1 MRARDGTARARL
13 TRAAMVGWMPA
24 TAATALAGATAP
36 DPPPAISVEGLA
48 KRYGEI
54 EAVRGIDFEV
64 ARGETFGFL
73 GPNGAGKSTTISMLC
88 TLARPT
94 GGSARVA
101 GLDVVRERDRVRRNI
116 GLVFQD
122 TTLDN
127 YMSAEQ
133 NLRLHAELYAMPRE
147 DIAPRMRTVLEML
160 QLWERRGSL
169 VGTFSGGMKRR
180 LEIARGLLH
189 SPRVLF
195 LDEPTIGLD
204 PQTRSSIWT
213 YISTLA
219 REQDITIFLTTHYMD
234 EAEYCDRIAIIDQGR
249 IVALDTPEALK
260 ESVGKDRVQMHT
272 DDDEAAI
279 AALAESFG
287 IEAQMAE
294 GEVTFGVA
302 EGEQFVPRLF
312 AELDQPIRSVS
323 VARPSLDDVFMS
335 FTGTT
340 IRDAEASSNDQ
351 LRNVARMMSR

>member
-1 MRARDGTARARL
+1 MQGL
-13 TRAAMVGWMPA
+13 T
-24 TAATALAGATAP
+24 
-36 DPPPAISVEGLA
+36 

-64 ARGETFGFL
+64 TRGETFGFL
-73 GPNGAGKSTTISMLC
+73 GPNGAGKSTTISVLC
-88 TLARPT
+88 TLARPS
-94 GGSARVA
+94 GGFARVA

-127 YMSAEQ
+127 YLSAEQ
-133 NLRLHAELYAMPRE
+133 NLRLHAELYGMPRE
-147 DIAPRMRTVLEML
+147 QIEPRMKTVLEML

-204 PQTRSSIWT
+204 PQTRSSIWS
-213 YISTLA
+213 YISALA

-234 EAEYCDRIAIIDQGR
+234 EAEYCDRIAIIDQGQ

-260 ESVGKDRVQMHT
+260 ESVGKDRVQIRT
-272 DDDEAAI
+272 DDDQAAI
-279 AALAESFG
+279 AALNERFG
-287 IEAQMAE
+287 IEAQIAE
-294 GEVTFGVA
+294 GEVTFGVG

-312 AELDQPIRSVS
+312 SELGQPIRSVS

-335 FTGTT
+335 YTGTT
-340 IRDAEASSNDQ
+340 IRDAESGSNDHM
-351 LRNVARMMSR
+351 RNVARMMSR

>member
-1 MRARDGTARARL
+1 M
-13 TRAAMVGWMPA
+13 
-24 TAATALAGATAP
+24 
-36 DPPPAISVEGLA
+36 
-48 KRYGEI
+48 
-54 EAVRGIDFEV
+54 RGIDFEV
-64 ARGETFGFL
+64 TRGETFGFL

-88 TLARPT
+88 TLARPS
-94 GGSARVA
+94 GGSAQVA

-127 YMSAEQ
+127 YLSAEQ
-133 NLRLHAELYAMPRE
+133 NLSLHAELYGMPRE
-147 DIAPRMRTVLEML
+147 EVAPRMRTVLEML

-204 PQTRSSIWT
+204 PQTRLSIWS

-260 ESVGKDRVQMHT
+260 ESVGTDRVQIRT
-272 DDDEAAI
+272 DDDQAAI
-279 AALAESFG
+279 AALRERFG

-294 GEVTFGVA
+294 GEVTFGVG

-312 AELDQPIRSVS
+312 SELGQPIRSVS

-335 FTGTT
+335 YTGTT
-340 IRDAEASSNDQ
+340 IRDAEAGSNDHM
-351 LRNVARMMSR
+351 RNMARMMSR